1 MSKKFINITSYME
14 NNYWSV
20 DDIRA
25 LKEFFD
31 KQTVLWQSG
40 LEAPTI
46 AEVYCYDIFKKAM
59 KDIDY
64 V

>member
-1 MSKKFINITSYME
+1 ME